1 MRERKKSRID
11 IGIPIRSLIVIV
23 LLCLLFLFVYK
34 LLFQYKERTWIKVG
48 EGLVC

>member
-11 IGIPIRSLIVIV
+11 IGILIGSPIVIV
-23 LLCLLFLFVYK
+23 LLCLFLFVNK
-34 LLFQYKERTWIKVG
+34 LSFGYKERTWIKVG